1 MTLAGVDSVMAPRAE
16 RLVAWQRL
24 AQDLDPALLESLTQD
39 ATLGDALKLAPQM
52 LEGKVRGR
60 VVVSVRG

>member
-16 RLVAWQRL
+16 RLLAWQRL
-24 AQDLDPALLESLTQD
+24 AQDLDLALLESLTQD
-39 ATLGDALKLAPQM
+39 ATLADALSLAPQL